1 MKTLY
6 VSDLDG
12 TLLNKEI
19 TTSAF
24 TNDVINRLT
33 SDGILFSYATARSF
47 NTSKKVAEGIQAKI
61 PVIVYNGTFIK
72 DNVSGEVLVGNYF
85 DDSIYAVIDDLLA
98 HEVYPVTYSY
108 RNNEEK
114 MAYVEKYNTRGLD
127 AYIQSREGD
136 DRLMPVDTLE
146 ELSLGKLFYITC
158 IDEMDKLMPLYE
170 KYKDIYHCV
179 CYEDI
184 YSKETWFE
192 IMPKNASKANAVL
205 QLKDMYHCD
214 KVVVFG
220 DAMNDYD
227 MFNMADEAYAVSNA
241 VEELKEIAT
250 DVIGYNYEDAVAKW
264 LLENAKKG

>member
-24 TNDVINRLT
+24 TNDVINELT
-33 SDGILFSYATARSF
+33 SEGILFSYATARSF
-47 NTSKKVAEGIQAKI
+47 NTSKVVTKGIDAKI
-61 PVIVYNGTFIK
+61 PVIIYNGTFIK
-72 DNVSGEVLVGNYF
+72 DNVTGEILVGNYF
-85 DDSIYAVIDDLLA
+85 DVSIYDVIDDLLA
-98 HEVYPVTYSY
+98 HKVYPVTYSY

-114 MAYVEKYNTRGLD
+114 MTFVEKYNTRGLN

-136 DRLMPVDTLE
+136 ERLMPVDTVE
-146 ELSLGKLFYITC
+146 ELFLGKLFYITC

-170 KYKDIYHCV
+170 KYRDIYHCV

-192 IMPKNASKANAVL
+192 IMPKKASKANAVL
-205 QLKDMYHCD
+205 QLKEMYHCD

-227 MFNMADEAYAVSNA
+227 MFKIADEAYAVSNA
-241 VEELKEIAT
+241 VEAVKEIAT

-264 LLENAKKG
+264 LLENAKRM